1 MPIYQHDKSVSKTPN
16 EINRIIAENVVK
28 LRKRKKIS
36 QRELSKK
43 SGVSYASIRRFESE
57 GEISLS
63 SLTKIAIV
71 LDASDEL
78 EELFT
83 DVPFASIEE
92 VINGQEKQF

>member
-1 MPIYQHDKSVSKTPN
+1 MINLFQKTPN

-43 SGVSYASIRRFESE
+43 SGVSYASIRRFENE
-57 GEISLS
+57 GEISLL
-63 SLTKIAIV
+63 SLTKIAIA

-92 VINGQEKQF
+92 VINGQEK

>member
-1 MPIYQHDKSVSKTPN
+1 MINLFQKTPN

-92 VINGQEKQF
+92 VINGQEK